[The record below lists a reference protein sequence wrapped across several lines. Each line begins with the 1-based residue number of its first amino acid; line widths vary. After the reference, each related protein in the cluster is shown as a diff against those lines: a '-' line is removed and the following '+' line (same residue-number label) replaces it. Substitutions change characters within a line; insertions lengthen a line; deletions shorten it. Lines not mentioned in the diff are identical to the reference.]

1 LSIIKPFE
9 LDPRLAGD
17 TLEVCDL
24 PLSSVRLMNDCRFPW
39 LILVPRRANAVEI
52 NDLEPAD
59 RLRLWDEVA
68 TVSRTLEAI
77 AKPKKLNVAA
87 IGNIVAQLHVHIVA
101 RRENDAAWP
110 RPVWGVGVAETYL
123 PSLADALIASLNER
137 LIDAI

>member
-1 LSIIKPFE
+1 MTKPFE
-9 LDPRLAGD
+9 LDSRLVGD
-17 TLEVCDL
+17 TLAVCDL
-24 PLSSVRLMNDCRFPW
+24 TLTTVRLMNDCRFPW

-68 TVSRTLEAI
+68 IASRTLEAI

-137 LIDAI
+137 LVVTT